1 MVVDILNIKCHNHK
15 GEIKKTERMKNEI
28 ESLTEIKIERHRESK
43 RKEEIATWKTKRK

>member
-28 ESLTEIKIERHRESK
+28 ESLTEIKIERHLESK
-43 RKEEIATWKTKRK
+43 RKEEIAKWKTKRK